1 MTTIGGT
8 STTPRALVVG
18 RDDARI
24 GAVARVL
31 AAYTRRSGKGGGG
44 GGGRGPARKGL
55 LSDEEMRAIEAAH
68 PEGITSVQVVD
79 VFVSRGIRFSEATF
93 RKYVQ
98 QGLLPRSRRVGRKG
112 KHRGSLGVYP
122 ARTIRRINAI
132 KRLMDDGYTIE
143 EIQEHFLRFTD
154 ALEQLEEGFT
164 EVFAR
169 LEGQAQTPRF
179 DTRARKSLEKDIG
192 EARRDAD
199 ELMRRID
206 GIARRATTPP
216 EDRFPG
222 TGAAGGAEELL

>member
-1 MTTIGGT
+1 MMSIGATI
-8 STTPRALVVG
+8 TTPRRSVAG
-18 RDDARI
+18 RGSGSI
-24 GAVARVL
+24 GIVAGVL
-31 AAYTRRSGKGGGG
+31 AAYTRRTGRGGGG
-44 GGGRGPARKGL
+44 GGGKGTPRKGL
-55 LSDEEMRAIEAAH
+55 LSDEELRAIEAEH

-79 VFVSRGIRFSEATF
+79 IFVSRSIRFSEATF

-122 ARTIRRINAI
+122 ARTVRRINAI

-154 ALEQLEEGFT
+154 AIEQLEEGFT
-164 EVFAR
+164 EVFGRLEAQAR
-169 LEGQAQTPRF
+169 LPRF
-179 DTRARKSLEKDIG
+179 DSRARKGLEKDIG
-192 EARRDAD
+192 EARRSAD

-216 EDRFPG
+216 EERFPG
-222 TGAAGGAEELL
+222 TGAGGGAEELL

>member
-1 MTTIGGT
+1 MMAIGANSITLRT
-8 STTPRALVVG
+8 STGERDSARAGVVAG
-18 RDDARI
+18 
-24 GAVARVL
+24 VL
-31 AAYTRRSGKGGGG
+31 AAYTRRSARGGGG
-44 GGGRGPARKGL
+44 GGGKGPARKGL
-55 LSDEEMRAIEAAH
+55 LSDEELRAIEAEH
-68 PEGITSVQVVD
+68 LEGITSVQVVD
-79 VFVSRGIRFSEATF
+79 IFVSRNLRFSEATF

-122 ARTIRRINAI
+122 ARTVRRINAI

-154 ALEQLEEGFT
+154 AIEQLEEGFT
-164 EVFAR
+164 EVFSR
-169 LEGQAQTPRF
+169 LEEQARTPRF
-179 DTRARKSLEKDIG
+179 DTRARKGLEKDIG
-192 EARRDAD
+192 EARRSAD

-216 EDRFPG
+216 EERFPG